1 MASVGNEW
9 MVGMVTC
16 MRDMKGD
23 EKWVSGDVIDM

>member
-1 MASVGNEW
+1 MTELMRKMSGD
-9 MVGMVTC
+9 MLS